1 MSAAPS
7 KSRLGRG
14 LGGLIAKA
22 SAPTTQSAAAS
33 AAAPPPSG
41 PSAKKPVSKTSKSVL
56 EKSATTAAQTRVS
69 AAGAKSNSDAQA
81 VKAASAPDRKADD
94 APSVS
99 RDDDGSAATSAPAL
113 AAKAERASA
122 PLAVLRTSSG
132 TQEWKA
138 DSAYLEILVGQIE
151 PSPYQARRVFAPE
164 ALHELAESIRSE
176 GLLQPIVVRRAT
188 DGGLAAAGA
197 GARYQLVA
205 GERRWRAFQELK
217 LKSIP
222 ARVVEAG
229 DASSA
234 ALGLI
239 ENLQRDGLNPIEEAH
254 GFASLIRDFDL
265 TQEAAADRVGR
276 SRASVA
282 NTLRLLSLDEEL
294 QGYLAKGLLSTGH
307 AKVLLGVGDTAQ
319 RALLARRVIEEGL
332 SVRATERLV
341 QELEKTSGAAP
352 RAGSGRAAKR
362 GAAGRD
368 AGAVAAIEQKLT
380 SRLGAR
386 VAVLHTPKKG
396 RIVIEYHGNED
407 LQRVLGKLGIEL

>member
-1 MSAAPS
+1 MSAAPV

-22 SAPTTQSAAAS
+22 SAATSAMQPAAAEAPKPTPSAAS
-33 AAAPPPSG
+33 
-41 PSAKKPVSKTSKSVL
+41 KKPVSKSA
-56 EKSATTAAQTRVS
+56 KSAAAKPVGEVRRT
-69 AAGAKSNSDAQA
+69 
-81 VKAASAPDRKADD
+81 
-94 APSVS
+94 
-99 RDDDGSAATSAPAL
+99 AL
-113 AAKAERASA
+113 AARAAPPVAAEPS
-122 PLAVLRTSSG
+122 PHVLRTSSG
-132 TQEWKA
+132 TQGQRS
-138 DSAYLEILVGQIE
+138 DSRGSLPDYLEIPVGQIE
-151 PSPYQARRVFAPE
+151 PSPYQARRVFVSE
-164 ALHELAESIRSE
+164 ALRELAESIRSE
-176 GLLQPIVVRRAT
+176 GLLQPIVVRRAESG
-188 DGGLAAAGA
+188 DSGA
-197 GARYQLVA
+197 LGARYQLVA

-217 LKSIP
+217 LKVIP

-352 RAGSGRAAKR
+352 RSKTTKR
-362 GAAGRD
+362 GGVGAGRD
-368 AGAVAAIEQKLT
+368 ASAVAVIEQKLT
-380 SRLGAR
+380 SQLGAR

-407 LQRVLGKLGIEL
+407 LQRVLGKLGVEL